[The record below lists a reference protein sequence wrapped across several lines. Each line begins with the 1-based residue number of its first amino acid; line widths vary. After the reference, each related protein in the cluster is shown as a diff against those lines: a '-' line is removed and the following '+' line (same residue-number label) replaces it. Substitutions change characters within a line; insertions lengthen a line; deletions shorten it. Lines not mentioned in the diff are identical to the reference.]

1 MKYLLEVGSCKCN
14 FWPPPSFFLKNSS
27 WEFADFC
34 DEILISRGVVD
45 VALPF
50 SCKKSKKVLTQ
61 LLLNAQYIAY
71 ELEDILKSGAISAT
85 EKRDN
90 W

>member
-1 MKYLLEVGSCKCN
+1 MKYLLEVGSCRCN
-14 FWPPPSFFLKNSS
+14 FWPPPSFFFLNSS

-50 SCKKSKKVLTQ
+50 SCKKSEKVLTQ

>member
-1 MKYLLEVGSCKCN
+1 M
-14 FWPPPSFFLKNSS
+14 
-27 WEFADFC
+27 
-34 DEILISRGVVD
+34 VD

-90 W
+90 